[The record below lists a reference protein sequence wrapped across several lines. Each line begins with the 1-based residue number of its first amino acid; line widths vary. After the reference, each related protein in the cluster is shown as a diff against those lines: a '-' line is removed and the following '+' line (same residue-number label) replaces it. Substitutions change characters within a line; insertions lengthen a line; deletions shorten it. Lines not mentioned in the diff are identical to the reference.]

1 MQRPNSHARGTLRVH
16 LLGIT
21 LRRVPVRRVNLL
33 GITVWRV
40 PVRRVTLR
48 RVTPRR
54 GTLRRIALRRITLR
68 RVAARRVVQLQALL
82 IDLRVVVHTAALRIS
97 LLRVVSLPSAV
108 HLQSYV
114 PNGSGLRLAIGS
126 TTCHTEYVLLLRMA
140 VVSQS
145 NTTMATNLVACE
157 DCSLRVVAVQTDLVA
172 IGQRTRVGP

>member
-21 LRRVPVRRVNLL
+21 LRRVPVRRVYLL
-33 GITVWRV
+33 GITVRRV

-54 GTLRRIALRRITLR
+54 ITLLRITLR
-68 RVAARRVVQLQALL
+68 RVAPRRVVRLQALL
-82 IDLRVVVHTAALRIS
+82 VDLHVVVCTAALRIS
-97 LLRVVSLPSAV
+97 LLRVVSLRSAV
-108 HLQSYV
+108 HLCNHM

-126 TTCHTEYVLLLRMA
+126 TTCHTEYVSLLRMA
-140 VVSQS
+140 VGSQS
-145 NTTMATNLVACE
+145 NTIMATNLAARE
-157 DCSLRVVAVQTDLVA
+157 DGSLRVVAVQADLVA

>member
-1 MQRPNSHARGTLRVH
+1 
-16 LLGIT
+16 
-21 LRRVPVRRVNLL
+21 
-33 GITVWRV
+33 
-40 PVRRVTLR
+40 
-48 RVTPRR
+48 
-54 GTLRRIALRRITLR
+54 
-68 RVAARRVVQLQALL
+68 LQALL

-97 LLRVVSLPSAV
+97 LLRVVPLPSAV
-108 HLQSYV
+108 HLQSYG

-157 DCSLRVVAVQTDLVA
+157 DCSLRVVAVQADLVA